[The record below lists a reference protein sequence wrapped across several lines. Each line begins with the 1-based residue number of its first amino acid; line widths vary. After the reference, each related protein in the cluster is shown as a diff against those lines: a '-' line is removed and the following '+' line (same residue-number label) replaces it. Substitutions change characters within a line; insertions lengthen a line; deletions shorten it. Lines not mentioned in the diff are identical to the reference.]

1 MGMGWFT
8 GIVLFVLIWWT
19 VLFVVLPIGQ
29 HHEADADP
37 VSGFRGLPR
46 APRIGRVVL
55 ITTVA
60 SVLVWVFCDLLI
72 NSSWL
77 SFRHGALAFHP
88 D

>member
-1 MGMGWFT
+1 MSWFT
-8 GIVLFVLIWWT
+8 GIILFILIWWT
-19 VLFVVLPIGQ
+19 VLFAVLPLGQ
-29 HHEADADP
+29 QPESDPDP

-55 ITTVA
+55 ITTLVSA
-60 SVLVWVFCDLLI
+60 VVWAGCDVLI
-72 NSSWL
+72 SSSWL